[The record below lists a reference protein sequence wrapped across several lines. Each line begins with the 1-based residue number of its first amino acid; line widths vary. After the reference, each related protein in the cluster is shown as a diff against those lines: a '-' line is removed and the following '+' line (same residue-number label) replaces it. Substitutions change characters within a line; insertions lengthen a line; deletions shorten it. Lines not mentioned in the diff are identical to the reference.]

1 MADENNA
8 APASASILDPDAW
21 YRYEDFPK
29 FKLPKYSKAQV
40 TRLEKAGRWAKS
52 RQFGGPRSIKHYRG
66 RDLMAL
72 SAE

>member
-1 MADENNA
+1 MNENHSV
-8 APASASILDPDAW
+8 PASALDPDAW

-29 FKLPKYSKAQV
+29 FKLPKYSKAQIG
-40 TRLEKAGRWAKS
+40 RLEKAGRWAKS

-72 SAE
+72 SAT